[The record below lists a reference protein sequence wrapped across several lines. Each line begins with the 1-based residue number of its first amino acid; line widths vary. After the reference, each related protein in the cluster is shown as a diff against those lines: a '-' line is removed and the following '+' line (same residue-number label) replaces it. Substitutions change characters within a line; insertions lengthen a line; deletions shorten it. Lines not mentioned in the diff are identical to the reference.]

1 MLRSR
6 QTSSSLTLSL
16 PLSVCVCPP
25 PAPAQR
31 TPTQAMDS
39 ITNFETVKYFAAE
52 NYEVNRYVKS
62 VVKYQHFTA
71 AALLSMQALNFIQ
84 QVILQICLV
93 ICLLVSGKAVANG
106 EMTIGGWVAIQTWII
121 QIFQPLNFLGTV
133 YYMIVQ
139 ALIDVRNLSELLSEK
154 PDIVDLPT
162 AKHLPYYTLLARGR
176 MRATS
181 DANVESVVELDRGRS
196 GSSSSDGGGG
206 RSKMRSGSDLETGL
220 NVGDIDMSAG
230 VGLSFK
236 NISFH
241 YPSQPV
247 EKGLKNVSFTVP
259 PGTTTAVVG
268 HTGAGKTTISRLIF
282 RFYEPTAGQVMLGD
296 YDIRQAT
303 QLSVRSLIGVV
314 PQDTVMFNESIMYN
328 IRYGRLD
335 ATDEEVKAA
344 AEAAQIRTFVESLPE
359 SWGTVVGE
367 RGLKLS
373 GGEKQRVAI
382 ARCLLKNPPIVVL
395 DEATSALDTITENSV
410 QEALDAL
417 GNNRTVIIIAHR
429 LSTIRH
435 ADQILVMDDGRIVER
450 GSHEELL
457 KIQDGYYKRLW
468 DMQSRSSD
476 HVTPVLQVEDAQ
488 VMIEA
493 TTVVTV
499 SAASSDSTSA

>member
-1 MLRSR
+1 
-6 QTSSSLTLSL
+6 
-16 PLSVCVCPP
+16 
-25 PAPAQR
+25 
-31 TPTQAMDS
+31 MDS
-39 ITNFETVKYFAAE
+39 LTNFETVKYFAAE
-52 NYEVNRYVKS
+52 PYEVERYVKS
-62 VVKYQHFTA
+62 VAKFQHFTA
-71 AALLSMQALNFIQ
+71 AALVSMQALNFIQ

-93 ICLLVSGKAVANG
+93 VCLLISGRAVTNG
-106 EMTIGGWVAIQTWII
+106 EMSIGSWVAIQTWIV

-133 YYMIVQ
+133 YHMIVQ

-154 PDIVDLPT
+154 PDIVDFPNAT
-162 AKHLPYYTLLARGR
+162 HIPYYTALTRGR

-181 DANVESVVELDRGRS
+181 DANVESTVEAEKDSSR
-196 GSSSSDGGGG
+196 GSSSVDGTG
-206 RSKMRSGSDLETGL
+206 KMRSGSDLETGL
-220 NVGDIDMSAG
+220 NVRDVDMSAG
-230 VGLSFK
+230 IGLTFK
-236 NISFH
+236 NVSFH

-335 ATDEEVKAA
+335 ASDEEVKAA
-344 AEAAQIRTFVESLPE
+344 AEAAQIRAFVESLPE
-359 SWGTVVGE
+359 SWQTVVGE

-382 ARCLLKNPPIVVL
+382 ARCLLKNPPVVVL

-417 GNNRTVIIIAHR
+417 GQNRTVIIIAHR

-435 ADQILVMDDGRIVER
+435 ADQILAMDDGKIVER

-457 KIQDGYYKRLW
+457 QIEGGYYKRLW
-468 DMQSRSSD
+468 DMQSR
-476 HVTPVLQVEDAQ
+476 TEPIMPILQVENAEI
-488 VMIEA
+488 MMEA
-493 TTVVTV
+493 TTILAVTDT
-499 SAASSDSTSA
+499 ANSDSTSA